1 MNFKSFEH
9 YENILEE
16 LRKYSKIDKSKLN
29 FEKDIEII
37 EKMLNSQKFTIAI
50 VANMSA
56 GKSTFI
62 NALFGDDILPALEK
76 ATTDCATYIKSN
88 NDNDDNQAIIHFM
101 DPKRKNIIIPKNEVK
116 KEIKYYAVKDS
127 VEITDRYKGVDNIEL
142 KWDFLN
148 IKTDSHNK
156 IEIIFI
162 DTPGPNNTE
171 KEFSEKHKNQTA
183 KLINEVDM
191 ILYLFDYTQVDACL
205 SGDEQGIWNKIQS
218 RYENDKTFKV
228 FFIINK
234 IDLSLKNLFEQTK
247 TLDTESRKIQRQK
260 EWTKE
265 SQLAVE
271 KIKNAAI
278 NHGFENPE
286 IYTVASELALWDRQN
301 KNGFL
306 DEDYEDRFET
316 SKNEIRRVWED
327 SWENKF
333 YELIGFNKIENDINN
348 FIQSSIQE
356 KVLNKIHQSISSI
369 IEEKKSI
376 LFTQTQFGQK
386 TEEKSKKNL
395 QNAENILKE
404 EVPKIRK
411 RFESI
416 IDERKV
422 NLYSDLKSNLDDAYQ
437 KTFSDEQLSI
447 IVKKTIYFIALIAHG
462 SSFNIARNLS
472 KEPKN
477 YNSYSIEK
485 TNAIEQRSK
494 HTKNELF
501 DMMDSFCKTL
511 ISDQFRDFRS
521 DSKNKVNNTYKIF
534 KDAMNEEY
542 KKSKI
547 ELQEKLSEILEI
559 KLPNI
564 SSEIYSID
572 IKSENLNITFEN
584 SLITTEEIYGFL
596 NVGKVFKFF
605 NSELFNKKVV
615 NFDVKNFYLKLKNN
629 IESQFDLLMNNEL
642 NNHKN
647 KLDQFVEQYTDLF
660 KDFEDKKSMEID
672 ELRENFSLNKKKYEN
687 LRSNLNSLNL
697 IIGKLNGK

>member
-16 LRKYSKIDKSKLN
+16 LKKYSKIDKSKLN
-29 FEKDIEII
+29 FEGDIEII
-37 EKMLNSQKFTIAI
+37 EKILNSQKFTIAV

-76 ATTDCATYIKSN
+76 ATTDCVTYIKSN
-88 NDNDDNQAIIHFM
+88 NDNGDNQATIHFI
-101 DPKRKNIIIPKNEVK
+101 DSKRENIIIPKNEVK

-148 IKTDSHNK
+148 IKTDLHNK

-171 KEFSEKHKNQTA
+171 KGFSEKHKNQTA

-191 ILYLFDYTQVDACL
+191 ILYLFDYAQVDACL

-228 FFIINK
+228 LFIINK

-286 IYTVASELALWDRQN
+286 IYTVASELTLWDRQN
-301 KNGFL
+301 KNGLL
-306 DEDYEDRFET
+306 DEDYEDRFAT
-316 SKNEIRRVWED
+316 SKNEIRRVWDD

-333 YELIGFNKIENDINN
+333 YELLGLNKIENDINN

-356 KVLNKIHQSISSI
+356 KVLHKIHGSINSI

-376 LFTQTQFGQK
+376 LFTQTQFGQQ
-386 TEEKSKKNL
+386 TEEESKRNL
-395 QNAENILKE
+395 KNAEYILRE

-411 RFESI
+411 KFESI
-416 IDERKV
+416 IEEKKV
-422 NLYSDLKSNLDDAYQ
+422 NLYSDLESNLNDAYQ
-437 KTFSDEQLSI
+437 KTFSKTQLEI
-447 IVKKTIYFIALIAHG
+447 IAKRTIYFLAQLAGG
-462 SSFNIARNLS
+462 SSSNNARTFS
-472 KEPKN
+472 RMPEH
-477 YNSYSIEK
+477 YNRYSIEK
-485 TNAIEQRSK
+485 SNAFDQHSNYTES
-494 HTKNELF
+494 ELF
-501 DMMDSFCKTL
+501 NMMDSFCNTL
-511 ISDQFRDFRS
+511 INDEFRDFRS
-521 DSKNKVNNTYKIF
+521 DSKNKSNNTYKIF
-534 KDAMNEEY
+534 KDAINEEY
-542 KKSKI
+542 KKSKV
-547 ELQEKLSEILEI
+547 ELQEKLNEILEI

-596 NVGKVFKFF
+596 NVGKIFKFF
-605 NSELFNKKVV
+605 NSKLFNKKVI
-615 NFDVKNFYLKLKNN
+615 NFDVENFYLKLKNN
-629 IESQFDLLMNNEL
+629 IESKFDLLMNDEL

-647 KLDQFVEQYTDLF
+647 KLDQFVEQYNDLF

-672 ELRENFSLNKKKYEN
+672 ELRENFSLNKKNHEN
-687 LRSNLNSLNL
+687 LKQNLNSLDS